1 MKTKP
6 QTIQQLV
13 DEIQAFIDK
22 KREPDEIIKATA
34 TSFNTSTNILTLSLE
49 EDFNFYKG
57 AMVTVN
63 GKTGFVEDKY
73 AKTVKLS
80 FKENYKFRMDETV
93 KIDTSLMNVIIARL
107 EKTIG
112 RINEGILDDY
122 NLKTMEFLL
131 GKGEP
136 GYSLE
141 DINFNSLTLNESQK
155 DAVTRSLGALNFHLV
170 IGPPGTGKTYVII
183 ELLEQL
189 LRKNQKI
196 LITAWTN
203 LAVDNILE
211 KFLDFPPEKILR
223 IGSSREISPHAEK
236 FTLQKRRE
244 NSPDWEEV
252 LLIEDLIKHQ
262 LEALRNLRLDMKNLK
277 RNIRSMKNDKKIHEI
292 ALDNLLKTLKE
303 HQKKAEKYKTGSFNG
318 AKVLD
323 EIELKW
329 SESNMI
335 SEDCSKL
342 AYELLDL
349 EEIEENLP
357 ETEVFQNLES
367 DIKKANSRKLL
378 KKVSSPLKR
387 KSYQDFQDE
396 LAANEDKHR
405 LMVESYNHY
414 WDVHE
419 QVEEHYLQLYGEDEG
434 ADPYYDSLEKEMELV
449 KLIDRYLPLKRAF
462 FEHELSKN
470 SQKILYESYQ
480 LYISSH
486 QDNADI
492 IVEEID
498 ILNQK
503 IKLEKVKVQ
512 AIEKEI
518 KSFREMVRMNQ
529 NNHRKLL
536 EIIDQDIVNESNFI
550 VATTVSS
557 AHLVLEDVVFD
568 WMIMDEASQVAS
580 YMSLIPL
587 LKCKRFV
594 LVGDNQQL
602 QPIEESN
609 LSADLNLSIFNRLLE
624 YFPKNSTFL
633 DTQYRM
639 NQEIADVA
647 SQLFYQGNLKTYSGV
662 RKQKL
667 DCQMNDPLINPH
679 LPLTFLDTCQLHYHE
694 DGVASGCENSEEAEL
709 VVRLVDLLEENGI
722 PSTEIGVITPYKKH
736 KRNIQ
741 NRLTNG
747 VKVDTVYS
755 FQGQEKDVIIMTFC
769 NSKLGKLRTFSKE
782 FIGRPSQVNVAIT
795 RARKKLIIVG
805 NSRTLKES
813 KLLGELIGLVGSE
826 NTVECGDGI
835 LDT

>member
-1 MKTKP
+1 
-6 QTIQQLV
+6 
-13 DEIQAFIDK
+13 
-22 KREPDEIIKATA
+22 
-34 TSFNTSTNILTLSLE
+34 
-49 EDFNFYKG
+49 
-57 AMVTVN
+57 
-63 GKTGFVEDKY
+63 
-73 AKTVKLS
+73 
-80 FKENYKFRMDETV
+80 
-93 KIDTSLMNVIIARL
+93 
-107 EKTIG
+107 
-112 RINEGILDDY
+112 
-122 NLKTMEFLL
+122 
-131 GKGEP
+131 
-136 GYSLE
+136 
-141 DINFNSLTLNESQK
+141 
-155 DAVTRSLGALNFHLV
+155 
-170 IGPPGTGKTYVII
+170 
-183 ELLEQL
+183 
-189 LRKNQKI
+189 
-196 LITAWTN
+196 
-203 LAVDNILE
+203 
-211 KFLDFPPEKILR
+211 
-223 IGSSREISPHAEK
+223 
-236 FTLQKRRE
+236 
-244 NSPDWEEV
+244 
-252 LLIEDLIKHQ
+252 
-262 LEALRNLRLDMKNLK
+262 
-277 RNIRSMKNDKKIHEI
+277 
-292 ALDNLLKTLKE
+292 
-303 HQKKAEKYKTGSFNG
+303 
-318 AKVLD
+318 
-323 EIELKW
+323 
-329 SESNMI
+329 
-335 SEDCSKL
+335 
-342 AYELLDL
+342 
-349 EEIEENLP
+349 
-357 ETEVFQNLES
+357 
-367 DIKKANSRKLL
+367 
-378 KKVSSPLKR
+378 
-387 KSYQDFQDE
+387 
-396 LAANEDKHR
+396 
-405 LMVESYNHY
+405 MVESYNHY

-449 KLIDRYLPLKRAF
+449 KLLDKYLPLKRAF

-486 QDNADI
+486 KENVDI
-492 IVEEID
+492 LVEEID
-498 ILNQK
+498 TIDQK
-503 IKLEKVKVQ
+503 IKLENVKIQ

-518 KSFREMVRMNQ
+518 KSLREMVRMNQ

-587 LKCKRFV
+587 LKCRRFV

-609 LSADLNLSIFNRLLE
+609 LSADLNLSIFNRLLG
-624 YFPKNSTFL
+624 YFTKNSTFL

-647 SQLFYQGNLKTYSGV
+647 SQLFYEGNLKTYAGV

-667 DCQMNDPLINPH
+667 DCQMNDPLINPGV
-679 LPLTFLDTCQLHYHE
+679 PLTFLDTCQLHYHE
-694 DGVASGCENSEEAEL
+694 DGVARGCENSKEAEL

-722 PSTEIGVITPYKKH
+722 SSTEIGVITPYKKH

-769 NSKLGKLRTFSKE
+769 NSKLGKLRTFSKD

-826 NTVECGDGI
+826 NTVECGEGV